1 MMDSLNHVAIIMDGN
16 GRWAKSRGHIRVWGH
31 VRGSK
36 IVSDIV
42 EEAESLEVKHLTLF
56 TFSTENW
63 SRPVHE
69 IKILFRLLKKFLQKE
84 KKRILKNRIKF
95 KVIGDISQLP
105 LPTKELIWEMEEL
118 TRDMKGLNLTFCFN
132 YGGRTALIDRVN
144 LLVEKGI
151 PITEGNLTES
161 FEVGDVDLLIRTGGD
176 QRISNFLLWQMAY
189 SELFFTPT
197 MWPEFS
203 AKEFR
208 EIYLKVA
215 KRERRF
221 GMADANDDW
230 MTSAKLARI
239 NKETLGEMREV

>member
-1 MMDSLNHVAIIMDGN
+1 MNSLNHVAIIMDGN

-36 IVSDIV
+36 IVSEIV
-42 EEAESLEVKHLTLF
+42 EEADNLGVKHLTLF

-63 SRPVHE
+63 SRPINE
-69 IKILFRLLKKFLQKE
+69 IKVLFRLLKKFLEKE
-84 KKRILKNRIKF
+84 KKRIIKNRIKF
-95 KVIGDISQLP
+95 KVIGDISDLP

-118 TRDMKGLNLTFCFN
+118 TKDMDGLNLTFCFN
-132 YGGRTALIDRVN
+132 YGGRTALVDKVN
-144 LLVEKGI
+144 LLVENNI
-151 PITEGNLTES
+151 PVTEGNLIES

-189 SELFFTPT
+189 SELYFTPT

-203 AKEFR
+203 TKEFR
-208 EIYLKVA
+208 EIYEKVS

-221 GMADANDDW
+221 GMAQASDDW
-230 MTSAKLARI
+230 TTSVKQAKI
-239 NKETLGEMREV
+239 NKDTLDQMREV